1 VKRIAKIL
9 SFLLVAAAVSC
20 VTAQAQ
26 TCADWLKVKGWKG
39 NYSLSGVGTTT
50 GNGGV
55 ITINQTS
62 SANVNMTGNNTQCTG
77 GLGWGP
83 GTDPINVL
91 LNDTIVWP
99 CNPGQASDV
108 LVGTGG
114 GVSNSFLLID
124 VTNGTY
130 SFFPV
135 PQADWN
141 QTDTNCVGNVVKNQG
156 ANYPM
161 YPIQLNFPPTFP
173 LPNSVQP
180 LTVSNYTFPG
190 TAGFEGGSATVPF
203 TLNFTLTP
211 IINDNDNVD
220 DPCSKTGGSSIGC
233 QNQSLGEDVPVVG
246 TGFFLHYE
254 GDRAAG
260 RSGANG
266 LATADAYMI
275 GGWTLNVHHAY
286 DPQGDTLFLGGGG
299 QRSTWQLEG
308 ATTHNG
314 NYLVTSQDGSEVYV
328 FNLASERHLQTLKS
342 LTGAVKYQ
350 FAYDPAGNLITI
362 TDGSGNVTTIQRD
375 GSEHATSIVS
385 PYAQTTVLSLDGN
398 GFLSQVADPAGNTE
412 KFTYNTSGLMATH
425 TDANGNVSNY
435 TYDSSGRLIK
445 DSDPAGGF
453 TNLSR
458 ADSNS
463 GYTVTTTTA
472 LGRANT
478 FQVTTGVAGEQLT
491 NTWPNGLQATVTNL
505 QQNGNISESTVLPD
519 GTSDNNTMGPDP
531 RWGIQV
537 PIATSATLK
546 RGSLTMK
553 ISNSRT
559 ASLGTPGDPF
569 SLTTQTDTE
578 TINGRKYTSTFT
590 AATKTFLDKTP
601 AGRTTTTVLDALER
615 FSSVQPTGLTLAS
628 FAYDTHGRLSA
639 VQEGTRNTTLSYDAD
654 GRLASVTGPLNLTRS
669 FTYDTAGDLL
679 ATTLEDGRVIN
690 YAYDANRNLTS
701 VTPPGKSAH
710 SFLYS
715 VVNRPTSYTP
725 PVVPGGGATTYLF
738 SLDRELTKMTR
749 PDGQAVNYNYDGARR
764 ISSAV
769 TPSATL
775 TFTYDSTTGNRSG
788 AAVSG
793 GEAIAYSYDGPL
805 PTGSTWTGTV
815 AGSIARSF
823 NNNFWVTSQN
833 INGANSVAF
842 TYDKD
847 GLTSKAGLLT
857 LAHNA
862 KTGLYTGSTLASA
875 KDTIAYNT
883 FAEPTT
889 YTAKHLTAIQYKVI
903 YTRDNMGRIAGLK
916 ETIGG
921 ATNSYAYTYDAAGRL
936 TGVKKNG
943 ASTASYTYD
952 SNSNR
957 LSVTT
962 PSGTTNGSYDAQDR
976 LLTYGNASYA
986 YSANG
991 ELATK
996 TVGAQTTTYQYDVMG
1011 NLTAAT
1017 LPNGTQIAYIVDAE
1031 NNRVAKKANGVVV
1044 AGFLYDGGALV
1055 AQLDANNQIVSQ
1067 FVYGSGSTAPDYI
1080 VAGGVTYRIFFDHRG
1095 SPRLVVNSSTGQIVE
1110 QIDYDEFGNVINDTN
1125 PGFQPFGFA
1134 GGLYDQDTKLVRFGM
1149 RDYDASAGRW
1159 TAKDPIRFAG
1169 GDTDLYG
1176 YVFADPINSIDPTGL
1191 ECPKWIDDLIHKL
1204 TGDKVPTF
1212 IPGVTVATDK
1222 VEVSAGGSVGV
1233 RVGGNTV
1240 ATVDGKVAVG
1250 VNSNGGASDP
1260 IFYVDGKVAISVPK
1274 VGSVE
1279 VVHVHK
1285 ESNVVDQKSIE
1296 TISKSSQASKADQCD
1311 PECK

>member
-1 VKRIAKIL
+1 MKRIAKIL
-9 SFLLVAAAVSC
+9 SFLLVAAAMSC

-50 GNGGV
+50 GNGGA

-62 SANVNMTGNNTQCTG
+62 SANVNMTGNNTQCTN

-83 GTDPINVL
+83 GTDPINVV
-91 LNDTIVWP
+91 LNDTFVVP

-108 LVGTGG
+108 VVGTGG

-141 QTDTNCVGNVVKNQG
+141 QTDTNCVGNIVKNQG
-156 ANYPM
+156 TNYPM

-412 KFTYNTSGLMATH
+412 KFTNNSSGLITAR
-425 TDANGNVSNY
+425 TDANGNVYNY
-435 TYDSSGRLIK
+435 TYDSSGRLTK

-453 TNLSR
+453 TSLTR
-458 ADSNS
+458 ADTNS
-463 GYTVTTTTA
+463 GYTVATA
-472 LGRANT
+472 TAMGRVST
-478 FQVTTGVAGEQLT
+478 FQVTTTAAPGEQLT

-505 QQNGNISESTVLPD
+505 QQNGTISESTVLPD

-546 RGSLTMK
+546 RGSLTMN

-569 SLTTQTDTE
+569 SLITQTDIE
-578 TINGRKYTSTFT
+578 TINGRNYTTTFT
-590 AATKTFLDKTP
+590 AATKSFLEKTP
-601 AGRTTTTVLDALER
+601 VGRTATTVLDALER
-615 FSSVQPTGLTLAS
+615 VSSVQTTSLEATS
-628 FAYDTHGRLSA
+628 FTYDARGRLSA
-639 VQEGTRNTTLSYDAD
+639 MQEGTRNTTLSYNAN
-654 GRLASVTGPLNLTRS
+654 GRLASVTNPVNLTRN
-669 FTYDTAGDLL
+669 FTYDPAGKLL

-710 SFLYS
+710 NFLYS
-715 VVNRPTSYTP
+715 VVNQPTSYTP
-725 PVVPGGGATTYLF
+725 PTVPGGGTTTYSF
-738 SLDRELTKMTR
+738 SPDRELTKMTR
-749 PDGQAVNYNYDGARR
+749 PDGQAIDYNYDGAGR

-775 TFTYDSTTGNRSG
+775 SFAYNATTGNLSS
-788 AAVSG
+788 ASVSG

-805 PTGSTWTGTV
+805 PAGSTWTGTL
-815 AGSIARSF
+815 AGSVTRSF
-823 NNNFWVTSQN
+823 NNNFWVTSQK
-833 INGANSVAF
+833 INGANSVGF

-857 LAHNA
+857 LKHNTI
-862 KTGLYTGSTLASA
+862 TGLYTGSTLASA
-875 KDTIAYNT
+875 KDTVAYST
-883 FAEPTT
+883 FGERKT

-903 YTRDNMGRIAGLK
+903 YTRDGMGRITVLK

-921 ATNSYAYTYDAAGRL
+921 VTASYAYTYDAAGRL

-943 ASTASYTYD
+943 ASIASYTYD

-957 LSVTT
+957 LTATT

-976 LLTYGNASYA
+976 LLTYGNASYV
-986 YSANG
+986 YTANG
-991 ELATK
+991 ELATR
-996 TVGAQTTTYQYDVMG
+996 TVGAQATTYQYDVLG
-1011 NLTAAT
+1011 NLLAVT
-1017 LPNGTQIAYIVDAE
+1017 LPNTTQISYIIDAE
-1031 NNRVAKKANGVVV
+1031 NNRVAKKVNGVVV
-1044 AGFLYDGGALV
+1044 AGFLYDGVDLV
-1055 AQLDANNQIVSQ
+1055 AQLDANNQSVSQ
-1067 FVYGSGSTAPDYI
+1067 FVYGSGSTAPDYM
-1080 VAGGVTYRIFFDHRG
+1080 VKGGATYRIFSDHLG
-1095 SPRLVVNSSTGQIVE
+1095 SPRLVVDSTTGQIVE
-1110 QIDYDEFGNVINDTN
+1110 QLAYDEFGNVTSDTN

-1134 GGLYDQDTKLVRFGM
+1134 GGLYDQDTKLLRFGA
-1149 RDYDASAGRW
+1149 RDYDPTTGRW
-1159 TAKDPIRFAG
+1159 TSKDPIRFNG
-1169 GDTDLYG
+1169 GDTNLYG
-1176 YVFADPINSIDPTGL
+1176 YVLNDPVNFFDPAGL
-1191 ECPKWIDDLIHKL
+1191 QNFMQD
-1204 TGDKVPTF
+1204 
-1212 IPGVTVATDK
+1212 PGVIQQKLQQKALK
-1222 VEVSAGGSVGV
+1222 EAQKKIAPEEVKQII
-1233 RVGGNTV
+1233 NE
-1240 ATVDGKVAVG
+1240 D
-1250 VNSNGGASDP
+1250 
-1260 IFYVDGKVAISVPK
+1260 
-1274 VGSVE
+1274 E
-1279 VVHVHK
+1279 
-1285 ESNVVDQKSIE
+1285 
-1296 TISKSSQASKADQCD
+1296 KSSKEAVKFCGKIEAIVKWFTDDRTSSEPPKPPKQNHSLQQFENK
-1311 PECK
+1311 